1 MIGGSENFAMKWTIL
16 VESSKRGRVTRIF
29 VGTFHVSC
37 HLNIYLSFPFRE
49 IFLLILLSKSFFAR
63 SCEKLASANFSTILS
78 PQLSFEFLP
87 AKTKHRRIVSRLITW
102 KLCEIATPA
111 MSVTTVNCQE
121 KSKKKFPSIP
131 LYFAKRGRFISI
143 SERVW
148 TRSMEE
154 VGWRSARDREKPFV
168 LCCTRCLDIYAYGC
182 LDEWTI
188 FG

>member
-1 MIGGSENFAMKWTIL
+1 MDDFGRIIEARSSDENFRWNVSRFLSSQHLFIL
-16 VESSKRGRVTRIF
+16 SLSRDIPFNSS
-29 VGTFHVSC
+29 
-37 HLNIYLSFPFRE
+37 LSR
-49 IFLLILLSKSFFAR
+49 KSFFAR

-121 KSKKKFPSIP
+121 KSKKKISIDSSI
-131 LYFAKRGRFISI
+131 FAKRERFISI
-143 SERVW
+143 SERAW